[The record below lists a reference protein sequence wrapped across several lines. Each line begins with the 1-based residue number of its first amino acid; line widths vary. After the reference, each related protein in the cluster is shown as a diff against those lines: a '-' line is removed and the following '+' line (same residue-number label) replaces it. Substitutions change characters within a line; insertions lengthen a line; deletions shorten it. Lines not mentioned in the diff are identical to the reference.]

1 MAKFRDLVTTNKDYA
16 AAQKE
21 LNNQITEMKAN
32 LASLGISV
40 DTQAERALVSRDGL
54 CSPCALC
61 FGDGRESLR
70 VSLVTLLWH

>member
-1 MAKFRDLVTTNKDYA
+1 MSP
-16 AAQKE
+16 
-21 LNNQITEMKAN
+21 
-32 LASLGISV
+32 SLPRPLLEPGGSWWSFGVSV

-54 CSPCALC
+54 CSPFALC